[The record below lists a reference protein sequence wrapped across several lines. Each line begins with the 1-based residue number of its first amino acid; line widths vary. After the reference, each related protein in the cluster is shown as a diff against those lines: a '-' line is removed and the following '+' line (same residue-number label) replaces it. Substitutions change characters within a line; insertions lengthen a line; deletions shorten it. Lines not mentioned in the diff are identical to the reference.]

1 VSTKKNKRIKI
12 SRFLMEKF
20 HILAIILILFI
31 LSECCFA
38 DEQSPSFAAFGQI
51 SFSEDVTDE
60 SVPIGPVSEYQY
72 GTTKISAIFPYMF
85 MEDGI
90 TVDVLWLY
98 NGEWF
103 YSTEEEWDEGEEGIT
118 HRTISW
124 EDDRVLDSGTYTLQ
138 LLINDQLARS
148 AEIEVLQPEEEVTT
162 EPSRNL
168 EDLIDPD
175 LMQAWEILA
184 YSNNDLLE
192 DLAGLVTDYGIELV
206 LTEEI
211 DSNGQYVYVHEKK
224 EPGKVYIAWDYWKRK
239 SWEEV
244 SGTLAHELTHAV
256 QHLTSDEKTFG
267 CTIEREYEAYMA
279 EFYVLMETGREDILM
294 DSWSAIYNPKTGKIW
309 KSELWKALKETYSSC
324 PEY

>member
-1 VSTKKNKRIKI
+1 MPKI
-12 SRFLMEKF
+12 NHTL
-20 HILAIILILFI
+20 LILVLVLLLFGI
-31 LSECCFA
+31 SVA
-38 DEQSPSFAAFGQI
+38 SDNTVSFAAFGEI
-51 SFSEDVTDE
+51 SFSEDVTDD
-60 SVPIGPVSEYQY
+60 SVPIGPLSEYPA
-72 GTTKISAIFPYMF
+72 GTMKISAVFPF
-85 MEDGI
+85 MNMEEGAP
-90 TVDVLWLY
+90 VEVEWLY

-124 EDDRVLDSGTYTLQ
+124 EDDRELEPGTYTLR
-138 LLINDQLARS
+138 LSINDQVARS
-148 AEIEVLQPEEEVTT
+148 ADIEVLAPEEIFTP
-162 EPSRNL
+162 EPTKSP
-168 EDLIDPD
+168 EELIDPD

-184 YSNNDLLE
+184 YSDNDLLE
-192 DLAGLVTDYGIELV
+192 DLAGLVSDYEIELR
-206 LTEEI
+206 LTDEI
-211 DSNGQYVYVHEKK
+211 DSNGQYVYAHEQKD
-224 EPGKVYIAWDYWKRK
+224 PGTVYISWDYWKRK

-267 CTIEREYEAYMA
+267 CTVEREYEAYMA

-309 KSELWKALKETYSSC
+309 KNELWKALKDAYSTC